1 MSTSLR
7 RFARP
12 ILASLALAL
21 MVHPTAWAND
31 PATSQLREQQ
41 RTLQLQERRQRLERW
56 QRRRQPG
63 PVRVDPAPPTRADS
77 HCWPT
82 AGLRL
87 SGNRVL
93 SNQQLEAVLRPL
105 WRPCLSVDDVN
116 TLLRAI
122 TDSYVQAGYPASRPY
137 LAHRP
142 QAGKPLAIVIVEGF
156 VESIELAGADLPLS
170 LRGAFPDL
178 LGQPLY
184 LPALEQGLDQLNRLR
199 AYDLNADLLPGEIQS
214 GTRVVI
220 QPRRTGSRWH
230 LDSRLDNRG
239 SDLTGRHRLNLG
251 LGLDSPLGLN
261 DDLRL
266 GVASTVFDAPGQ
278 SQGVNLYY
286 SVPYGPW
293 SLAVNASWM
302 RYRAPLPQRRQV
314 STGESHLQGL
324 SVERLLWRNSQ
335 GMLSALA
342 RLDRKQLV
350 NRIQHTAIAQQSPTL
365 TTFEAGLNLL
375 WLEGG
380 LWNAYVGVSQN
391 LDWFGAE
398 RSLLPS
404 ERAAQ
409 THWRKYRASFVHLR
423 QGPAQWPWRWQSEL
437 NLQYSEQPLPAIEQ
451 LLLSDD
457 AAVRGW
463 RQDTVA
469 GASGAVWRN
478 TFSQPLPFSR
488 TLEIRPHL
496 GLDLGWTRFTPASAP
511 QRIAGGALG
520 VVLGPPANHLRLDY
534 QRALY
539 ASERNRRSLE
549 PGLWV
554 LEWTLSL

>member
-63 PVRVDPAPPTRADS
+63 PVRVDPAPPTRANS

-178 LGQPLY
+178 LGHPLY

-302 RYRAPLPQRRQV
+302 RSWWVRACCRQTALSSWMQPPSPAKPSRAPTTVEMSRSTRPTRRSTWGQPSPSWPRTKARPRATTHWIWAWYVPVDTTARSNGPRTSSRSAARPTVARAGMPARFRGQGHPSHILKTNPGRDERVSATLSWFCQKIVILCVQSRGLPSTQQRKDTLMSR
-314 STGESHLQGL
+314 ESGDNLD
-324 SVERLLWRNSQ
+324 RNSS
-335 GMLSALA
+335 G
-342 RLDRKQLV
+342 
-350 NRIQHTAIAQQSPTL
+350 
-365 TTFEAGLNLL
+365 NLPMASVMD
-375 WLEGG
+375 
-380 LWNAYVGVSQN
+380 AY
-391 LDWFGAE
+391 L
-398 RSLLPS
+398 
-404 ERAAQ
+404 
-409 THWRKYRASFVHLR
+409 
-423 QGPAQWPWRWQSEL
+423 
-437 NLQYSEQPLPAIEQ
+437 
-451 LLLSDD
+451 
-457 AAVRGW
+457 
-463 RQDTVA
+463 
-469 GASGAVWRN
+469 SGAASCAAAWGR
-478 TFSQPLPFSR
+478 PSR
-488 TLEIRPHL
+488 
-496 GLDLGWTRFTPASAP
+496 
-511 QRIAGGALG
+511 
-520 VVLGPPANHLRLDY
+520 
-534 QRALY
+534 
-539 ASERNRRSLE
+539 
-549 PGLWV
+549 
-554 LEWTLSL
+554 